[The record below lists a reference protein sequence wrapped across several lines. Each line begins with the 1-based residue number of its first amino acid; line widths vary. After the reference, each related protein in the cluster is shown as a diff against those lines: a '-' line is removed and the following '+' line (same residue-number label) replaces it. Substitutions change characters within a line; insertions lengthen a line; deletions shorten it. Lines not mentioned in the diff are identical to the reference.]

1 MKKKTKSTLILVV
14 LAVLCLLIFASCQK
28 APDYFDY
35 SEDDLGVM
43 GKLVKWMHGW
53 VGNYGW
59 TVVVFTV
66 FLKIL
71 MLPLDIWQ
79 RYASRKSSLKMQQM
93 QPIMESIDRRYGA
106 NTQRANEEK
115 QKLYKKQGFSVLSSC
130 LPMIVS
136 MVVFFVMFAGL
147 RNYSTYSSITNFQ
160 NLTNEY
166 YNNYAQQIVNGK
178 TSDELTDENDIGYY
192 YYNSYTY
199 LDSDGKSHTAK
210 GYNETLNDLVEDS
223 KKSDKTGNG
232 KTPEEILAD
241 PENKL
246 LCQSKGITSAR
257 VAEGNTTGDTKLCD
271 AAEAKALEAVKL
283 YYDENHESWL
293 WIKNVWQP
301 DTWAPVMQPYA
312 GSGFVTQFE
321 GGAFSASVNME
332 NYPDGGEA
340 IYNKLRDAVMEGNG
354 YNKNGGW
361 NGLMILP
368 FASIGLS
375 FLSMFISQRM
385 ERKNR
390 KGEVVEQNQ
399 QQKATNTT
407 MMIIMPLMMAW
418 FGFIYTG
425 AFAIYM
431 VANYSLSII
440 STIALRVPIE
450 KMVERRMLKDEAKN
464 NVGKAKYMR

>member
-1 MKKKTKSTLILVV
+1 MNKKVKSALILIL
-14 LAVLCLLIFASCQK
+14 LAIFCLGIFAACRSES
-28 APDYFDY
+28 PDYFKY

-93 QPIMESIDRRYGA
+93 QPIMESIDKKYGA
-106 NTQRANEEK
+106 NTTRANEEK
-115 QKLYKKQGFSVLSSC
+115 QKLYKKQGFSMLSTC

-136 MVVFFVMFAGL
+136 MVIFFVMFAGL

-160 NLTNEY
+160 
-166 YNNYAQQIVNGK
+166 A
-178 TSDELTDENDIGYY
+178 LTDEYY
-192 YYNSYTY
+192 DAYTAKIVDSEFEEYYLNGFDYT
-199 LDSDGKSHTAK
+199 DDNGEAQHQK
-210 GYNETLNDLVEDS
+210 GYNEL
-223 KKSDKTGNG
+223 
-232 KTPEEILAD
+232 
-241 PENKL
+241 
-246 LCQSKGITSAR
+246 
-257 VAEGNTTGDTKLCD
+257 VAEYEALGKGETDENGILLNKEERLKSQNSGIIAARMGELAANGNNNLCD
-271 AAEAKALEAVKL
+271 EMENSALDSVKE
-283 YYDENHESWL
+283 YYDNHHESWL
-293 WIKNVWQP
+293 WIQNVWQP
-301 DTWAPVMQPYA
+301 DTWADIMQPYT
-312 GSGFVTQFE
+312 GGQFE
-321 GGAFSASVNME
+321 GGGFSSAISMA
-332 NYPDGGEA
+332 NYPNGEA
-340 IYNKLRDAVMEGNG
+340 NYNKLRNAVMDGNG
-354 YNKNGGW
+354 YNGKGGW

-390 KGEVVEQNQ
+390 QGEVVEQNQ
-399 QQKATNTT
+399 QQKVTNRT

-431 VANYSLSII
+431 VVNYTLSIL
-440 STIALRVPIE
+440 STVALRYPVE
-450 KMVERRMLKDEAKN
+450 KMVLKRINKDESKN
-464 NVGKAKYMR
+464 KTGKAKYMR